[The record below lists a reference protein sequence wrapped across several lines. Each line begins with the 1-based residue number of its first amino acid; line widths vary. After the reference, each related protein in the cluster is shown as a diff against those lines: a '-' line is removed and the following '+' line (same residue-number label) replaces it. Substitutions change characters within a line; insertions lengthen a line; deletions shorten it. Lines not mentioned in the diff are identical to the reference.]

1 MITWLPVSQNQESE
15 QLLGLRN
22 MQLPRPHDQL
32 AGCVWLPRFAE
43 KARRFLAQQ
52 LPLTYRLAFGSRLG
66 IDGAFLRHFDLTAS
80 QFLVAVRRSADN
92 EALAKW
98 FLSLPAAS
106 RERIA
111 EWNRRAALLGAKG
124 HPGYLTRHLVK
135 WLFYPKSVGAPVNSL
150 FEAIEQDER

>member
-1 MITWLPVSQNQESE
+1 MH
-15 QLLGLRN
+15 
-22 MQLPRPHDQL
+22 LPRPQDQL

-52 LPLTYRLAFGSRLG
+52 LPFTYRVAFGSRLG
-66 IDGAFLRHFDLTAS
+66 IDGAFLRHFGLTVE
-80 QFLVAVRRSADN
+80 QFLAAVRQSADN

-106 RERIA
+106 PERIA
-111 EWNRRAALLGAKG
+111 EWNRRASSLGAKG
-124 HPGYLTRHLVK
+124 HPGYFTRHLIK
-135 WLFYPKSVGAPVNSL
+135 WVFYPKSVVTPVDSL